1 MVYFHQKNMGV
12 QSISASIINPGPFL
26 AINIRDLP
34 HFLYAHDVHMSDKM
48 RDRVPVLV
56 TLNISIFAL
65 RVDADDPGR

>member
-34 HFLYAHDVHMSDKM
+34 HFLYAHDVNMSDKM
-48 RDRVPVLV
+48 RDRI